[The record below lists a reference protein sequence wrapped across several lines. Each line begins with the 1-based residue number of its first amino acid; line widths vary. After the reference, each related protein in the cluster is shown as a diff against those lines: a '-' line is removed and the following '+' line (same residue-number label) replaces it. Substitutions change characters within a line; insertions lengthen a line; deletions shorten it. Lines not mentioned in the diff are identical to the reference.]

1 MTAIFVGSRVCLG
14 SSSFMIGGVNPRFQQ
29 QDDASQNGVIS
40 VHESAVPMVIAKR
53 LFGRHGEVLKV
64 LKELQDEY

>member
-1 MTAIFVGSRVCLG
+1 MLHKMVF
-14 SSSFMIGGVNPRFQQ
+14 IG
-29 QDDASQNGVIS
+29 

-64 LKELQDEY
+64 LKKL